1 LILGAVLRHS
11 VGYRA
16 WLQENFMM
24 LRELRWQLAAL
35 LLTAVVF
42 AGVLLGRPS
51 PQPAPEP
58 SPTPEIVAS
67 ATLDTVTT
75 APIVETPAPDTQ
87 PFQPTSIPDV
97 KPVVISSDGV
107 PTYREALI
115 GRVQRLNPL
124 FADLNPVDADI
135 TALIF
140 EGLTRIN
147 AYGEAAPALAKS
159 WLTSSDGLE
168 YVVTLRDDVL
178 WQDGVRFTAADVAFT
193 MQLLRARDFPGNR
206 TLRDFWRTVETE
218 QLGDFLV
225 RFRLTQSLGAFPEA
239 LRIGIL
245 PKHVF
250 DGMPAGEFDS
260 HPFNFAPIGTGPY
273 QLEALRGENGVI
285 QQVDLRVSPT
295 YRQRP
300 DGETGYALER
310 VSFKLYDSFEAVL
323 SALDAGMVDGF
334 AARERDER
342 APLQQR
348 ASAGQVITRNGLEP
362 VIGFIVFNLADDSFP
377 LFREERVRRG
387 VLLGANR
394 QSAVTRNL
402 FNQAVPAESP
412 LVMGGWAYATGITT
426 PFDANQAVF
435 VLDQARIDMGS
446 TPEPQ
451 PTPEGATPVPTP
463 DPSGQPR
470 FSFTILTLDDPAL
483 LATLNQM
490 VGQWAAI
497 GVSVRLEAASADTY
511 VARLEAGEFQA
522 VLVELALWG
531 TADPDVYTFWHDGQY
546 PDGENYGG
554 ANDRV
559 VSELLE
565 RARRD
570 SNGVNRFAEYQQ
582 FQQQFLGRAIAIP
595 LYTPIYTYAFSPR
608 VENVQIGYLGVR
620 SDRFNTIGLW
630 TLRE

>member
-1 LILGAVLRHS
+1 MIRG
-11 VGYRA
+11 
-16 WLQENFMM
+16 
-24 LRELRWQLAAL
+24 LRWQLAAL

-42 AGVLLGRPS
+42 VIVLLGRPA
-51 PQPAPEP
+51 PQPTPQP
-58 SPTPEIVAS
+58 SATPDVVASVTPEIVAS
-67 ATLDTVTT
+67 VAATST
-75 APIVETPAPDTQ
+75 PDTQ
-87 PFQPTSIPDV
+87 TIQPTSAPDV
-97 KPVVISSDGV
+97 QPVIVTTDGV

-147 AYGEAAPALAKS
+147 AYGEPSPALAKS

-178 WQDGVRFTAADVAFT
+178 WQDGVKFSAADVSFT
-193 MQLLRARDFPGNR
+193 MQLLRARDFPGDR
-206 TLRDFWRTVETE
+206 ALRDFWRTVETE
-218 QLGDFLV
+218 QLSDTVV
-225 RFRLTQSLGAFPEA
+225 RFRLTQPLGAFPEV
-239 LRIGIL
+239 LRVGIL

-250 DGMPAGEFDS
+250 EGMPAGELDS

-300 DGETGYALER
+300 EGASGYALER
-310 VSFKLYDSFEAVL
+310 VTFKLYDSFESAL
-323 SALDAGMVDGF
+323 SALDSGAVDGF

-342 APLQQR
+342 APLQGR
-348 ASAGQVITRNGLEP
+348 ASSGAVIARNALEP
-362 VIGFIVFNLADDSFP
+362 VVGFIIFNLTDDNFP

-387 VLLGANR
+387 LLLGANR

-412 LVMGGWAYATGITT
+412 LVMGGWAYADGITT
-426 PFDANQAVF
+426 PFDPSQAVF
-435 VLDQARIDMGS
+435 VLDQARIDTGP

-451 PTPEGATPVPTP
+451 PTPEGATPAPTL

-470 FSFTILTLDDPAL
+470 FSFTVMSPDDPAIV
-483 LATLNQM
+483 AMLNQM
-490 VGQWAAI
+490 IGQWAAI
-497 GVSVRLEAASADTY
+497 GVTVTIETVPADQY
-511 VARLEAGEFQA
+511 LARLDAGQFQA
-522 VLVELALWG
+522 AVVELALWG
-531 TADPDVYTFWHDGQY
+531 TADPDVYAFWHDGQH
-546 PDGENYGG
+546 PDGQNYGG

-570 SNGVNRFAEYQQ
+570 PNGVNRTAEYEQ
-582 FQQQFLGRAIAIP
+582 FQRQFLDRAIAIP
-595 LYTPIYTYAFSPR
+595 LYTPIYTYAFAPR
-608 VENVQIGYLGVR
+608 VQNVQLGYMGVR
-620 SDRFNTIGLW
+620 SDRFNTIGQW
-630 TLRE
+630 TLSE

>member
-1 LILGAVLRHS
+1 
-11 VGYRA
+11 
-16 WLQENFMM
+16 M
-24 LRELRWQLAAL
+24 LRGLRWQFAAL
-35 LLTAVVF
+35 LLTAVIF
-42 AGVLLGRPS
+42 AGVLLTRPA
-51 PQPAPEP
+51 PQPAPTP
-58 SPTPEIVAS
+58 SPTSQAVAS
-67 ATLDTVTT
+67 ATLTSVIT
-75 APIVETPAPDTQ
+75 ATAAETPVTDAL
-87 PFQPTSIPDV
+87 QPTSAPDV
-97 KPVVISSDGV
+97 GSVVVTIDGV
-107 PTYREALI
+107 PTYREALV
-115 GRVQRLNPL
+115 GGVQRLNPL
-124 FADLNPVDADI
+124 FANLNPVDADI

-147 AYGEAAPALAKS
+147 AYGEPAPALAKS

-193 MQLLRARDFPGNR
+193 MQLLRARDFPGDR
-206 TLRDFWRTVETE
+206 ALRDFWRTVETE

-225 RFRLTQSLGAFPEA
+225 RFRLTQPLGAFPEA
-239 LRIGIL
+239 LRIGML
-245 PKHVF
+245 PKHVL
-250 DGMPAGEFDS
+250 DGMPAGELAS
-260 HPFNFAPIGTGPY
+260 HPFNFAPIGTGAY

-300 DGETGYALER
+300 EGQTGYALER
-310 VSFKLYDSFEAVL
+310 VSFKLYDSFEAAL
-323 SALDAGMVDGF
+323 AALDRGDVDGF

-348 ASAGQVITRNGLEP
+348 TVSGQLITRNALEP
-362 VIGFIVFNLADDSFP
+362 VVGFMVFNMADDNFP

-387 VLLGANR
+387 LLLGANR

-412 LVMGGWAYATGITT
+412 LVMGGWAYANGLSTA
-426 PFDANQAVF
+426 FDPNQAVF
-435 VLDQARIDMGS
+435 VLDQARIDLGP

-451 PTPEGATPVPTP
+451 PTPEGATPVPTL

-470 FSFTILTLDDPAL
+470 FSFILMIPDDPAL
-483 LATLNQM
+483 IATLTQM
-490 VGQWAAI
+490 IGQWAAI
-497 GVSVRLEAASADTY
+497 GVTVTLESVPADAY
-511 VARLEAGEFQA
+511 LARLDAGEFQA
-522 VLVELALWG
+522 AVIELALWG
-531 TADPDVYTFWHDGQY
+531 TADPDVYAFWHDGQY

-570 SNGVNRFAEYQQ
+570 PNGVNRAAEYRQ
-582 FQQQFLGRAIAIP
+582 FQQQFLDRAVAIP
-595 LYTPIYTYAFSPR
+595 LYTPIYTYAFAPR
-608 VENVQIGYLGVR
+608 VQNVQIGYLGVR
-620 SDRFNTIGLW
+620 SDRFNTISGW
-630 TLRE
+630 TLSE